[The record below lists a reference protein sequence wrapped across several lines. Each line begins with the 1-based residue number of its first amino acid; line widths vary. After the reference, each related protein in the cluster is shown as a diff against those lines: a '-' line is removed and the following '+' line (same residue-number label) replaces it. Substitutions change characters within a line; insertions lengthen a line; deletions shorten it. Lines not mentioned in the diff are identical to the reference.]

1 MHGCD
6 GHSHYGFI
14 TTRIAI
20 LRLKSYISNPS
31 WRETSSSLN
40 DKISRD
46 DQTSRVHPY
55 KKKKRNYVNISRPF
69 VTWRKERE
77 SYARSFLP
85 RFLQELDKGE
95 AYKRNERIG
104 MAFGSVPDD
113 YRSSAPDAEV
123 APVRASLFFL
133 VISFSFL
140 LSEPSL
146 QLKAAAYSHRLA
158 TAGLRL

>member
-55 KKKKRNYVNISRPF
+55 KKKKELCQYFPPFRHMEEGTRTVAHASHMRAVSFLASCRNLTKAKLISETSGLGWLSEACLTITAVWHRMRRLRQF
-69 VTWRKERE
+69 EH
-77 SYARSFLP
+77 RSFFLSSRSLSFYLSLP
-85 RFLQELDKGE
+85 C
-95 AYKRNERIG
+95 N
-104 MAFGSVPDD
+104 
-113 YRSSAPDAEV
+113 
-123 APVRASLFFL
+123 
-133 VISFSFL
+133 
-140 LSEPSL
+140 
-146 QLKAAAYSHRLA
+146 
-158 TAGLRL
+158 